1 MRLLVVDDEK
11 VVQNSI
17 ALIIKKENLKFVEM
31 ETASTGKE
39 AIEKALSF
47 HPDVVF
53 MDINMPGLNGIDAMK
68 SISRL
73 YPSILFVVVTAYDVF
88 EYAKESLRVGACD
101 YIVKPFVPKRIVE
114 VLVSLNE
121 KVMRRA
127 AEHEEILQL
136 REKVSELSEFANDG
150 ALELMISNRDVE
162 MLLNRYENI
171 IPKHGGRIALLYV
184 DEAHLIKAEA
194 VLMEIRNGF
203 SGVICGS
210 FIKKRSILF
219 VPRGLDL
226 KVIERKLKD
235 NLGENGFLLA
245 CGSEED
251 IQNIRVSYRH
261 AVSVLCNAEKACGLI
276 EFTESSELQD
286 IGELYVKVA
295 QCDSSMLQFALE
307 ELLSCVSDSE
317 DFAENVNK
325 MAIALL
331 VTAQVILGGDIVN
344 AQLAEVAAAGFE
356 NVLNSANEQEL
367 IETSVDFLV
376 NIRQS
381 AFNQNENRYVQ
392 AALEYIEQNYAKDIS
407 LEMTARHISISSSTL
422 SRLFRTELEKS
433 FTELLIEKRISKACM
448 MIKEGR
454 LSIKEICFKVGYN
467 DPNYFSRVFKKTTGL
482 SPSDYREYGI

>member
-39 AIEKALSF
+39 AIEKTLSF

-68 SISRL
+68 SISRI
-73 YPSILFVVVTAYDVF
+73 YPAVLFVVVTAYDVF

-114 VLVSLNE
+114 VLVTLNE
-121 KVMRRA
+121 RILRRA
-127 AEHEEILQL
+127 AEREEIIQL

-162 MLLNRYENI
+162 KLLDRYEKI
-171 IPKHGGRIALLYV
+171 IPKHGGRIALLYA
-184 DEAHLIKAEA
+184 EEELLIRAEA
-194 VLMEIRNGF
+194 VLMEIRSSIAGI
-203 SGVICGS
+203 ICGS
-210 FIKKRSILF
+210 FVKKRALLF
-219 VPRGLDL
+219 VPRGTDL
-226 KVIERKLKD
+226 RLLEKKLTD
-235 NLGENGFLLA
+235 NLGEQGFLLA
-245 CGSEED
+245 CGGEEE
-251 IQNIRVSYRH
+251 IQNIRVSYRQ
-261 AVSVLCNAEKACGLI
+261 AVSALCYAEKTCGLVKFS
-276 EFTESSELQD
+276 ENSELKEL
-286 IGELYVKVA
+286 GELYIKVA
-295 QCDSSMLQFALE
+295 QCDPSMLHFALE
-307 ELLSCVSDSE
+307 ELLSCISE
-317 DFAENVNK
+317 NTEFADNVNK
-325 MAIALL
+325 MAVALL

-356 NVLNSANEQEL
+356 NVLNSVNEQEL

-381 AFNQNENRYVQ
+381 VFNQNENKYIQ
-392 AALEYIEQNYAKDIS
+392 AALEYIDQHYAEDIS
-407 LEMTARHISISSSTL
+407 LEMTARQISISSSTL

-433 FTELLIEKRISKACM
+433 FTDILLEKRISKACM
-448 MIKEGR
+448 MIREGR
-454 LSIKEICFKVGYN
+454 LSIKEICFEVGYN